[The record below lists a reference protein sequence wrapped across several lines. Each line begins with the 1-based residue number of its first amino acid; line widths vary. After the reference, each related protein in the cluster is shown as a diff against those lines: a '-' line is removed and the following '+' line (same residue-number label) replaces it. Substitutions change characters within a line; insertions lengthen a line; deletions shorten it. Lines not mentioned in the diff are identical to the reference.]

1 MYLNKKKPTKSRF
14 VTNTAL
20 LLCLITVGTSSTHA
34 AFTPNRAQ
42 RINPLAP
49 SDHLRRL
56 APSTSFHKLDGKLK
70 KPSQLHSSLNLD
82 NNNDKMI
89 KNQNNSGD
97 EGIFDSIKSWV
108 IATRSD
114 VAYRKPPPMQIEDT
128 SVLFYD
134 IFLILNLTLSI
145 SFWVVH
151 RLSFQ
156 DILPAFSEGSLLC
169 ILWVIA
175 GLWNGAFLFSAVDG
189 HYDTNEAEHEGK
201 GGPTSAALLG
211 LSTFIGTANLRILIA
226 LGTAVLEHRKV
237 GVTNGEELIPL
248 EIAFGLMLMSAWR
261 MLHSSYTRI

>member
-14 VTNTAL
+14 VTSTAL
-20 LLCLITVGTSSTHA
+20 LLSLITVGTSSPHA

-42 RINPLAP
+42 RISPLAP
-49 SDHLRRL
+49 SAHLRRL

-89 KNQNNSGD
+89 QNNNGD

-108 IATRSD
+108 IATGSD
-114 VAYRKPPPMQIEDT
+114 VAYRKPPPIQIEDT

-156 DILPAFSEGSLLC
+156 DILPALSEGSLLC
-169 ILWVIA
+169 MLWVIA

-189 HYDTNEAEHEGK
+189 HYDTNSNEPEHEGK

-211 LSTFIGTANLRILIA
+211 LSTFIGTANLRILFA

-237 GVTNGEELIPL
+237 GVANGEELIPL